1 VALGWLTSR
10 TSLGDMGRVLRVHD
24 CLTLPDVLGVLAP
37 EACSLHWS
45 VLDLG
50 EVVPGEGWDMRV
62 PYR

>member
-1 VALGWLTSR
+1 
-10 TSLGDMGRVLRVHD
+10 MGRVLRVHD